1 MGVTLAMDDFGT
13 GYPSLSYLRKM
24 RLDVPKIDQSFV
36 FDLPN
41 NSEACT
47 MANACITGS

>member
-1 MGVTLAMDDFGT
+1 
-13 GYPSLSYLRKM
+13 M
-24 RLDVPKIDQSFV
+24 RLDVLKIDQSFV

-47 MANACITGS
+47 MANACITGSEFIEHWENTHEI